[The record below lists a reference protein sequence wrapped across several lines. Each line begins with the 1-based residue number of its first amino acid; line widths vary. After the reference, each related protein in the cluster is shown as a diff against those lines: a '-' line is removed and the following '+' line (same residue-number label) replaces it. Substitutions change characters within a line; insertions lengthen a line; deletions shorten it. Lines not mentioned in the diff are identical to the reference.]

1 MSILGNRVVRTEDPH
16 LLTGGGSYV
25 ANLDWKDA
33 LEVAFAVSPV
43 AHGLIR
49 AIEIDAALA
58 MEGVEAVYT
67 AADIDL
73 PPLPSAAP
81 NRPDTSRPLL
91 ASGRVRFVGEPIAM
105 VIARTA
111 AIAEDAANLVWA
123 DIEPL
128 PALIDPEEAATS
140 ANHLFDGSN
149 VLMERS
155 APGDPDLFSG
165 AAAVVSE
172 RIVNQRVAPAPM
184 EPRAL
189 GAEVTPDGRLV
200 AYAST
205 QSAHRVK
212 AVIAKSLGLEPNAV
226 LVRTQDVGG
235 GFGAKA
241 SVYPEEI
248 LTAYAAWRM
257 KRAVRW
263 VENRSNSMLGLV
275 HGRGQIQ
282 YVTAGADAS
291 GRLLGLTLHIVQDGG
306 AYPFFG
312 IQLPNLTILMASGAY
327 RIPKIEGSFVSVA
340 TNTTPIAAYRGAGRP
355 EAAAA
360 LERILDRLA
369 AELQMDPAEIRRR
382 NFIDPGEFPYTTA
395 SGARYDSGE
404 YSGALEKVLEE
415 GRYEQLRSEQERR
428 RRAGSPLQLG
438 IGLSSYVEITNGL
451 TSGEYASIRIDRDGR
466 ATVFSGTSPHGQ
478 GHKTAW
484 AMIAADLLGLPMEAI
499 TVITGDTDLVP
510 RGVGTFGSRSA
521 QAGGSAVREASEALL
536 ATARDLAASLLEADP
551 QDMVP
556 GANGLMVAGSP
567 TTEIGWA
574 EIASEAER
582 AGVDLVATADF
593 EPTGASFPFGSHLAV
608 VEVDTET
615 GKVKLVSYTAVD
627 DAGPL
632 INPMLAEGQI
642 HGGIAQGAAQALM
655 EEFVYA
661 SDGTPLTANLA
672 DYPAISAPELPEFN
686 TYTQETPTP
695 LNPLGVKG
703 IGESGTT
710 GAIPAVQNAVVDALS
725 HLGIRHI
732 DMPLTGERVWRAI
745 AAAKND
751 G

>member
-16 LLTGGGSYV
+16 LLTGSGSYV
-25 ANLDWKDA
+25 ANLQREGT
-33 LEVAFAVSPV
+33 LEVAFALSPV

-49 AIEIDAALA
+49 RIDTEAALA
-58 MEGVEAVYT
+58 LDGVEAVLT
-67 AADIDL
+67 AADIEL
-73 PPLPSAAP
+73 PPLPAAAP
-81 NRPDTSRPLL
+81 ERIDASRPLL
-91 ASGRVRFVGEPIAM
+91 ATGRVRFAGEPVAM

-128 PALIDPEEAATS
+128 PALVDPEEAATS
-140 ANHLFDGSN
+140 GIRLFEGSN
-149 VLMERS
+149 VVLEREP
-155 APGDPDLFSG
+155 AGDPDLFDG
-165 AAAVVSE
+165 AAVVVTQ

-189 GAEVTPDGRLV
+189 AAEVDPSGRLV

-212 AVIAKSLGLEPNAV
+212 AVIAKSLGLDPSDV

-248 LTAYAAWRM
+248 LTAYAAWRL
-257 KRAVRW
+257 KRPVRW
-263 VENRSNSMLGLV
+263 VESRSNSMLGLV

-282 YVTAGADAS
+282 YVTAGADAG
-291 GRLLGLTLHIVQDGG
+291 GRLLGLKLHIVQDGG

-312 IQLPNLTILMASGAY
+312 VQLPNLTILMSSGAY
-327 RIPKIEGSFVSVA
+327 RIPKIEGSFISVA

-360 LERILDRLA
+360 IERILDRLA
-369 AELQMDPAEIRRR
+369 SELHIDPAEIRRR
-382 NFIDPGEFPYTTA
+382 NFIEPESFPYTTA
-395 SGARYDSGE
+395 SGASYDSGE
-404 YSGALEKVLEE
+404 YLAALETVLVK
-415 GRYEQLRSEQERR
+415 GAYEQLRVEQERR

-451 TSGEYASIRIDRDGR
+451 TSGEYASIQIDQQGH

-484 AMIAADLLGLPMEAI
+484 AMIAADLLGLPMESI

-521 QAGGSAVREASEALL
+521 QAGGSAVREASESLL
-536 ATARDLAASLLEADP
+536 AKARELSASLLEADP

-556 GANGLMVAGSP
+556 GVNGLMVAGSP
-567 TTEIGWA
+567 STEISWTR
-574 EIASEAER
+574 IASEAER
-582 AGVDLVATADF
+582 AGVELVAVADF
-593 EPTGASFPFGSHLAV
+593 EPAGASFPFGSHLAV
-608 VEVDTET
+608 VEVDSET
-615 GKVKLVSYTAVD
+615 GKVRLVSYTAVD

-655 EEFVYA
+655 EEFTYA
-661 SDGTPLTANLA
+661 PDGTPLTANLA
-672 DYPAISAPELPEFN
+672 DYAAISAPELPAFS
-686 TYTQETPTP
+686 TYSQETPTP

-725 HLGIRHI
+725 HLGIAHI

-745 AAAKND
+745 HAAR